1 MKNCR
6 VGFASL
12 AHGHVSAIRGNNH
25 GQSGLTYHF
34 SYDRDDQQNFA
45 DTENMS
51 LLAQMGGK
59 SDLVRLSFAA
69 ESFLAPYTGGAVD
82 QQGLMV
88 EVGIGR

>member
-1 MKNCR
+1 MPVLR
-6 VGFASL
+6 TGTSL
-12 AHGHVSAIRGNNH
+12 PSEAIITARG
-25 GQSGLTYHF
+25 GGTYHF

-45 DTENMS
+45 DTANVA

-88 EVGIGR
+88 EGGIGR